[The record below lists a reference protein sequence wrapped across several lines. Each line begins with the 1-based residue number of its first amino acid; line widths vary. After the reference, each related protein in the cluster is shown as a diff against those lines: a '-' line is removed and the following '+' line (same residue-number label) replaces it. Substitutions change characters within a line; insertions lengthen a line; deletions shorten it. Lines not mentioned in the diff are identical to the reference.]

1 MHVQPDLSESCTAR
15 ADVDRMLLAS
25 LDGVFACL
33 GEATPQVEISP
44 ESLLYPGMFAAAYQ
58 AQVACRSGQPAQA
71 ECERLAALLQGA
83 VERAQAS
90 RARVTA
96 SGCPAWSVDLAPPED
111 HLRDSLARAVSQVPQ
126 RPDRL
131 EALAALRIGTW
142 SQADRAAF
150 CEATCLLAAT
160 WPEMLDEVAEVVRQ
174 IALLDGFGVDGFT
187 DVATHGAIYVNRARL
202 GPDDAGLPGPIRMAE
217 AIVHEGAHNRCNAA
231 ALAERFLA
239 DPKSGGSE
247 PVVMTPLRP
256 DPRPLTG
263 LLQQLVVLVRS
274 VLLYDRL
281 LDASDPPAA
290 AVARRE
296 KLHAQASEALR
307 VISGHTSK
315 LTAHGRA
322 VVTDAGDLLARSA
335 VSSTSWTRPR

>member
-1 MHVQPDLSESCTAR
+1 MHVQPDVSESRTAR
-15 ADVDRMLLAS
+15 ADVDRMLLTS
-25 LDGVFACL
+25 IDGVLAHL
-33 GEATPQVEISP
+33 GEATLQVDISP
-44 ESLLYPGMFAAAYQ
+44 ESLRYPGMFAAAYEAQ
-58 AQVACRSGQPAQA
+58 AACRYGQPAQA
-71 ECERLAALLQGA
+71 ECERLAALLHD
-83 VERAQAS
+83 VIERAEAS

-126 RPDRL
+126 RLDRL
-131 EALAALRIGTW
+131 EALAALRIGSW
-142 SQADRAAF
+142 LDADRATF
-150 CEATCLLAAT
+150 CEATRLLAET
-160 WPEMLDEVAEVVRQ
+160 WPEMLDELTEVVRQ
-174 IALLDGFGVDGFT
+174 IALLDGFGIDGFT

-202 GPDDAGLPGPIRMAE
+202 KPDDASLPGPIRMAE

-231 ALAERFLA
+231 ALAEPFLT
-239 DPKSGGSE
+239 DPKSAGSE

-281 LDASDPPAA
+281 LDAPDSPAA
-290 AVARRE
+290 VGARRE
-296 KLHAQASEALR
+296 KLHGQAGEALR
-307 VISGHTSK
+307 VISGHSSK

-322 VVTDAGDLLARSA
+322 LVTDAGDLLARSS
-335 VSSTSWTRPR
+335 VSSAS

>member
-1 MHVQPDLSESCTAR
+1 MHVQPDAMISRWER
-15 ADVDRMLLAS
+15 ADVNRILCGV
-25 LDGVFACL
+25 LDGVLSRLGNGTPRVDISRECL
-33 GEATPQVEISP
+33 S
-44 ESLLYPGMFAAAYQ
+44 YPGLFAAAYE
-58 AQVACRSGQPAQA
+58 AQA
-71 ECERLAALLQGA
+71 AWRCGRPAEVECERLAARLHDA
-83 VERAQAS
+83 VKRARAS
-90 RARVTA
+90 RARVSA

-111 HLRDSLARAVSQVPQ
+111 HLRDSLARAVSQVPR

-142 SQADRAAF
+142 SNADRAAF
-150 CEATCLLAAT
+150 CEATGVLAAA
-160 WPEMLDEVAEVVRQ
+160 WPELLDELTEVVQQ

-202 GPDDAGLPGPIRMAE
+202 GADDAGLPGAIRMAE

-231 ALAERFLA
+231 ALAEPFLT

-247 PVVMTPLRP
+247 PVVMTPLRR

-281 LDASDPPAA
+281 LDARDPPVA

-296 KLHAQASEALR
+296 KLHGQAGEALR
-307 VISGHTSK
+307 AISGHTSK
-315 LTAHGRA
+315 LTDHGRD
-322 VVTDAGDLLARSA
+322 VVTDARDLLARSA
-335 VSSTSWTRPR
+335 VRATN

>member
-1 MHVQPDLSESCTAR
+1 MHVQPDAIGSRTAR
-15 ADVDRMLLAS
+15 AEVDRILCTS
-25 LDGVFACL
+25 LDGVLSCL
-33 GEATPQVEISP
+33 GNATPRVDVSA
-44 ESLLYPGMFAAAYQ
+44 ESLLYPAMFAAAYEAQ
-58 AQVACRSGQPAQA
+58 AACRRGRPAEA
-71 ECERLAALLQGA
+71 ECERLAARLTEA
-83 VERAQAS
+83 VERATAS
-90 RARVTA
+90 RARATA
-96 SGCPAWSVDLAPPED
+96 SGCRAWAVDLAPPED

-142 SQADRAAF
+142 SDDDRAAF

-160 WPEMLDEVAEVVRQ
+160 WPEMLDELTEVVQQ

-202 GPDDAGLPGPIRMAE
+202 GADDAGLPGAIRMAE
-217 AIVHEGAHNRCNAA
+217 AVVHEGAHNRCNAA
-231 ALAERFLA
+231 ALAEPFLA
-239 DPKSGGSE
+239 VPKSGSE

-281 LDASDPPAA
+281 LDAPDPPAA

-296 KLHAQASEALR
+296 KLLGQAGEALR
-307 VISGHTSK
+307 VIRGHTSR
-315 LTAHGRA
+315 LTDHGRG
-322 VVTDAGDLLARSA
+322 VVTEAGDLLARGPVPA
-335 VSSTSWTRPR
+335 TS